1 MKVINLFTN
10 FFMLNKDA
18 IMKIKLNKTSRVL
31 MFLALSLPLGMAWAT
46 TTPNNAQEQS
56 EATETI
62 ANETAATKK
71 EEVEVIGVVGERSL
85 LYFSNEMQKAEIDF
99 YDAFNALADEKK
111 FTVQCRRTKRPG
123 SNISDKVCHPQF
135 VLDRMA
141 QETQAALETGA
152 PYPKWE
158 DIEFAV
164 REEQAESIAYVEKV
178 VTENPQLMEKLLTLN
193 AKQEM
198 YEQQKNKKRN

>member
-1 MKVINLFTN
+1 
-10 FFMLNKDA
+10 
-18 IMKIKLNKTSRVL
+18 MKIKLSKSSQIL
-31 MFLALSLPLGMAWAT
+31 MFLALSLPLGMAGAAT
-46 TTPNNAQEQS
+46 APNYAQAQT
-56 EATETI
+56 EATETTT
-62 ANETAATKK
+62 NETAATEK

-141 QETQAALETGA
+141 QETQAALATGA
-152 PYPKWE
+152 PFPKWE
-158 DIEFAV
+158 DVEFMV
-164 REEQAESIAYVEKV
+164 QEEQAESIAYVEKV

-198 YEQQKNKKRN
+198 YEQQKNKKGK

>member
-1 MKVINLFTN
+1 
-10 FFMLNKDA
+10 
-18 IMKIKLNKTSRVL
+18 MKITLRKSSKVL
-31 MFLALSLPLGMAWAT
+31 MFLALSLPLSMAWAN
-46 TTPNNAQEQS
+46 TTPNNAQEQVELAETPTS
-56 EATETI
+56 E
-62 ANETAATKK
+62 K

-111 FTVQCRRTKRPG
+111 FAVKCRRTKRPG

-152 PYPKWE
+152 PFPKWE

-164 REEQAESIAYVEKV
+164 QEEQAESIAYVEKV

-193 AKQEM
+193 AKQDM
-198 YEQQKNKKRN
+198 YEQQKNKNR

>member
-1 MKVINLFTN
+1 
-10 FFMLNKDA
+10 MLNKDA
-18 IMKIKLNKTSRVL
+18 MMKIKLRKSSQVL
-31 MFLALSLPLGMAWAT
+31 MFLALSLPLSMAWAN
-46 TTPNNAQEQS
+46 TTPNNAQEQV
-56 EATETI
+56 ELA
-62 ANETAATKK
+62 ETAAKEK

-111 FTVQCRRTKRPG
+111 FVVQCRRTKRPG

-158 DIEFAV
+158 DIEFMV
-164 REEQAESIAYVEKV
+164 QEEQAESIAYVEKV

-193 AKQEM
+193 AKQDM
-198 YEQQKNKKRN
+198 YEQQKNRKSK

>member
-1 MKVINLFTN
+1 
-10 FFMLNKDA
+10 
-18 IMKIKLNKTSRVL
+18 MKIKLSKSSQVM
-31 MFLALSLPLGMAWAT
+31 MFLVLSLPLSMVWAN
-46 TTPNNAQEQS
+46 TTPNNAQDQV
-56 EATETI
+56 
-62 ANETAATKK
+62 ETAQTPESSEPAEKDL
-71 EEVEVIGVVGERSL
+71 EVIGIVGERSL

-99 YDAFNALADEKK
+99 YDAFNALADKKK

-152 PYPKWE
+152 PFPKWE

-178 VTENPQLMEKLLTLN
+178 VTENPQLLEKLLTLN

-198 YEQQKNKKRN
+198 YEQQKNKGK

>member
-1 MKVINLFTN
+1 
-10 FFMLNKDA
+10 MLNKDA
-18 IMKIKLNKTSRVL
+18 MMKIKLRKSSQVL
-31 MFLALSLPLGMAWAT
+31 MFLALSLPLSMAWAN
-46 TTPNNAQEQS
+46 TTPNNAQEQV
-56 EATETI
+56 ELA
-62 ANETAATKK
+62 ETAAKEK

-111 FTVQCRRTKRPG
+111 FVVQCRRTKRPG

-141 QETQAALETGA
+141 QETQAALATGA

-158 DIEFAV
+158 DIEFMV
-164 REEQAESIAYVEKV
+164 QEEQAESIAYVEKV

-193 AKQEM
+193 AKQDM
-198 YEQQKNKKRN
+198 YEQQKNRKSK